1 MAVLTSQVS
10 QSSLV
15 LRGAQNLHRVQ
26 TQMRL
31 ALVLTVS
38 GAEMVVT
45 DVMGWQV
52 LLEPLA
58 GMAGMGR
65 GETLA
70 QWVPLDP
77 RDLLAHPMEE
87 WCTLAGG
94 GPPAPS
100 PQELNWSMRAEPLAV
115 AGTTQEEALTFCA
128 CQMIQST

>member
-1 MAVLTSQVS
+1 MAVLTSQVN

-15 LRGAQNLHRVQ
+15 LRGAQNLHRAQ
-26 TQMRL
+26 TQMRP
-31 ALVLTVS
+31 ALVLMVS

-52 LLEPLA
+52 RLEPLA
-58 GMAGMGR
+58 GMAEMGR
-65 GETLA
+65 GEALA

-100 PQELNWSMRAEPLAV
+100 PQELNWSMMVELLEV
-115 AGTTQEEALTFCA
+115 LIITKEEALTFCA
-128 CQMIQST
+128 CQMIQNT

>member
-26 TQMRL
+26 TQMRPT
-31 ALVLTVS
+31 LVLTVS

-70 QWVPLDP
+70 QWVSLDP

-100 PQELNWSMRAEPLAV
+100 PQEPNWSMRAEPLAV
-115 AGTTQEEALTFCA
+115 AIATKEEALTFCA